1 MSVTIT
7 MTVEISNAYL
17 IPKCAKKTS
26 ICGWHV
32 SGILVLIC
40 DVLTNIITYV
50 HIIEGR
56 MKVQK
61 SVQL

>member
-1 MSVTIT
+1 MPDTTAKYGSG
-7 MTVEISNAYL
+7 YL
-17 IPKCAKKTS
+17 IPKCAKKTF
-26 ICGWHV
+26 ICGWHVHV
-32 SGILVLIC
+32 SGILVHVC
-40 DVLTNIITYV
+40 DMLTNIITYV